1 MVRSVPQSGTAHTL
15 REWYKEI
22 LVNRSILFGAAVLLS
37 SVAWAGAFPDH
48 AALEKSSWK
57 VTLLPGQPGFVFTM
71 YGCPGDLDKLK
82 QMVGVM
88 QEKVLGNGFDPGPT
102 ANAASKPLFE
112 YLASI
117 RWPMIC
123 YPGFGDFQIKDG
135 NARLSDADEAAMQV
149 LDQAGDFSAIQ
160 LGEWGYYFHNLS
172 CAESWWHD
180 VYGPDFDKMKQFMKP
195 KGLAGY
201 DTRPRDKRE
210 CYDIV
215 KDYFTTRQRAMRGR
229 NMSVTGHSHYE
240 AYAGEWGARV
250 VGLEVCENIAFT
262 QSKIAFARGAARQWN
277 LPWSL
282 QASPWFS
289 GACTTNGPL
298 RIEGKDARGLDA
310 GHSLSLYRRIW
321 LHGWFAGAAM
331 VTPENS
337 SAIFFEDAANPDK
350 LTTHGEAAAAF
361 FAFTRAHERGI
372 PYTPVA
378 VVLDHYAGYNGYMG
392 HPWGILENTP
402 GDTEINDLFVWQLYP
417 GSDHI
422 HQRPNPDNPE
432 DSYLRATPYGELA
445 DVLLSTATAETL
457 RAYPMLLLA
466 GDISFDAP
474 FVDALCGA
482 LKQGSRVLLHPR
494 HRDALGGDMKRLQAA
509 GTVEVLDV
517 WTNPATQRPAAV
529 SNGRLARLAAECLPF
544 DVEGDAVQ
552 YQINRTRDGWV
563 VELINNAGVAKKPK
577 EPAVVDPKA
586 WATVKLVPRMP
597 VTKAREWCTG
607 QEFTADAVLTVV
619 VPPGETR
626 FVEVSVAGSPAG

>member
-1 MVRSVPQSGTAHTL
+1 MKKCICL
-15 REWYKEI
+15 
-22 LVNRSILFGAAVLLS
+22 GAAFLMS
-37 SVAWAGAFPDH
+37 SIATASAFPDH
-48 AALEKSSWK
+48 AALEKGPWK
-57 VTLLPGQPGFVFTM
+57 VTPLPGQPGFVFTM
-71 YGCPGDLDKLK
+71 YGCPGELEALR

-88 QEKVLGNGFDPGPT
+88 REKGLGNGFDPGPT
-102 ANAASKPLFE
+102 ACAASKPLFE

-117 RWPMIC
+117 HWPMIC

-172 CAESWWHD
+172 CAESWWRD

-201 DTRPRDKRE
+201 DTRPKDKRE
-210 CYDIV
+210 CYGIV

-262 QSKIAFARGAARQWN
+262 QSKIAFARGAARQWG

-310 GHSLSLYRRIW
+310 GHSLSLYRRMW

-337 SAIFFEDAANPDK
+337 SAIFFEDSARPGT
-350 LTTHGEAAAAF
+350 LTSHGEAAAAV
-361 FAFTRAHERGI
+361 FAFTRGHDRGI

-378 VVLDHYAGYNGYMG
+378 VVLDHLAGYNGYMG
-392 HPWGILENTP
+392 RPWGILENTP

-422 HQRPNPDNPE
+422 HQRPNPDNTE
-432 DSYLRATPYGELA
+432 DSFLRATPYGELA
-445 DVLLSTATAETL
+445 DVLLSTAKAETL
-457 RAYPMLLLA
+457 SAYPVLLLA
-466 GDISFDAP
+466 GDITFDPA

-482 LKQGSRVLLHPR
+482 LRQGSRVLLHPR
-494 HRDALGGDMKRLQAA
+494 HRDALGDGMKRLQEA
-509 GTVEVLDV
+509 GAVEVLDL

-529 SNGRLARLAAECLPF
+529 SNGRLARMAAECLPF
-544 DVEGDAVQ
+544 AVEGDAVQ
-552 YQINRTRDGWV
+552 YQINRTRNGWV
-563 VELINNAGVAKKPK
+563 LELVNNAGVAKKPK
-577 EPAVVDPKA
+577 EPAVVDPGA
-586 WATVKLVPRMP
+586 VATVRIAPRIS
-597 VTKAREWCTG
+597 VQTAREWCTD
-607 QEFTADAVLTVV
+607 QKLETAPAITVQ

-626 FVEVSVAGSPAG
+626 FVEVGVAGGCRRIAGEGKRLY